1 MLTTEAQSIIVR
13 FDGKD
18 SAQIVKP
25 GVKGLSLGLPQDK
38 LTKEDLSAFGSR
50 RQKILD
56 KFAATRE
63 AQK

>member
-1 MLTTEAQSIIVR
+1 MLTTEAQSIIAR
-13 FDGKD
+13 LDGKD

-38 LTKEDLSAFGSR
+38 LTKEDLSTFGGR
-50 RQKILD
+50 RQEILD